1 MDPRQ
6 CRAARVLLDWSQD
19 DLSERSL
26 VSVSTIRNFEQ
37 GKRATYPAN
46 LAALRRAFEDA
57 GIEFMPGGCRLVR

>member
-6 CRAARVLLDWSQD
+6 CKAARVLLDWSQD
-19 DLSERSL
+19 DLAERSL

-46 LAALRRAFEDA
+46 LAALKRALEA
-57 GIEFMPGGCRLVR
+57 GGIEFLDRGVKMR